1 VKTAAIRR
9 VRRKGALAP
18 VPPSLRL
25 PDTPRPGLGR
35 REAIA
40 VGVFLAFWGAI
51 FSLALALRDVV
62 PLDDMVTFI
71 EVKEEPPPPPPP
83 ALPPPPPPPPK
94 EIPPPVKT
102 PPDPDQKPPPAT
114 PDPPPPQFG
123 IPADGTSENGGF
135 AVATGNSLMVKA
147 DTTVKK
153 APPPLPPAPVQSNFD
168 VQVAQAVEPAYPEW
182 ALDQG
187 VEAVVD
193 VLITLDDKGKVS
205 DIRILRSGGSDFD
218 KAVQAAI
225 RSTKFK
231 PLVELGRAVP
241 CSFKKQYRFR
251 LDG

>member
-1 VKTAAIRR
+1 MNAASVRR

-18 VPPSLRL
+18 VPPSLRV
-25 PDTPRPGLGR
+25 PATPSNPPGRKEWGM
-35 REAIA
+35 
-40 VGVFLAFWGAI
+40 VGLFLALWGTV
-51 FSLALALRDVV
+51 FGLALGLRDVV
-62 PLDDMVTFI
+62 PLDEMVTLVD
-71 EVKEEPPPPPPP
+71 VKDEPPPPPPP
-83 ALPPPPPPPPK
+83 ALPPPPPK

-102 PPDPDQKPPPAT
+102 PPDPDQKTPPPS

-123 IPADGTSENGGF
+123 IPSDGTSANGGF

-168 VQVAQAVEPAYPEW
+168 VQVSRAVEPTYPEW

-193 VLITLDDKGKVS
+193 VMVTLDESGKVA
-205 DIRILRSGGSDFD
+205 DLKFLRSGGKDFD
-218 KAVQAAI
+218 EAVRRAVHA
-225 RSTKFK
+225 TAFK
-231 PLVELGRAVP
+231 PLIELGRAVS

>member
-153 APPPLPPAPVQSNFD
+153 APPLLPPAPVQSNFD
-168 VQVAQAVEPAYPEW
+168 VQVARAAEPMYPEW

-193 VLITLDDKGKVS
+193 VLITLDDQGKVA
-205 DIRILRSGGSDFD
+205 DLKFLRSGGKDFD
-218 KAVQAAI
+218 NAVRKAVYATA
-225 RSTKFK
+225 FK
-231 PLVELGRAVP
+231 PLIELGRAVS
-241 CSFKKQYRFR
+241 CSFRKQYRFR

>member
-1 VKTAAIRR
+1 MNGSSLRR
-9 VRRKGALAP
+9 VRRKGTLGP
-18 VPPSLRL
+18 VPPSLRV
-25 PDTPRPGLGR
+25 PATPRPGLGR
-35 REAIA
+35 KEWIG
-40 VGVFLAFWGAI
+40 VGVFLAFWGVI
-51 FSLALALRDVV
+51 FGLAVTLRDVV

-71 EVKEEPPPPPPP
+71 DVKEEPPPPPPP
-83 ALPPPPPPPPK
+83 SLPPPPPPPK

-102 PPDPDQKPPPAT
+102 PPDPDQKPPEPT

-123 IPADGTSENGGF
+123 IPADGTAANGGF

-153 APPPLPPAPVQSNFD
+153 TPPPLPTAPVQSNFD
-168 VQVAQAVEPAYPEW
+168 VQVSQAASPAYPEW

-193 VLITLDDKGKVS
+193 VMITLDDKGKVS
-205 DIRILRSGGSDFD
+205 DIKILRSGGADFD
-218 KAVQAAI
+218 KSVQAAI
-225 RSTKFK
+225 YATKFK